1 MSRLYNYDRE
11 RLLYF
16 YKEMQYNIENAASAP
31 RIEELMMEIFIT
43 TMNAILSTFGEPDK
57 EIERK
62 LQFMNE
68 AQQAFDTIRKYQVE
82 KYDE

>member
-1 MSRLYNYDRE
+1 MNRLYNYERD

-16 YKEMQYNIENAASAP
+16 YKEMQYNIEHAATSSK
-31 RIEELMMEIFIT
+31 IEHLMLEIFIT

-62 LQFMNE
+62 LAFMDE
-68 AQQAFDTIRKYQVE
+68 AQKALDTIRQYQVE
-82 KYDE
+82 EYK